1 MVPFT
6 MWLWMLRILINV
18 IKGHSTYCKRFHLVP
33 RCSIR
38 VLNSSLETIKM
49 NLTAHINNEEKNYRL
64 QQYLPLAEG
73 IRICY
78 QRVKGHSYTFSW
90 LKRYYS
96 LENLLNLTLLP
107 ISIILELLLLMVY
120 LTWKK
125 IRKVPEKKL
134 DCILYCFD
142 NG

>member
-49 NLTAHINNEEKNYRL
+49 NLTAHINNEEKIYNL

-73 IRICY
+73 IGISC
-78 QRVKGHSYTFSW
+78 QGEKGHSNIFPW
-90 LKRYYS
+90 LS
-96 LENLLNLTLLP
+96 NT
-107 ISIILELLLLMVY
+107 IL
-120 LTWKK
+120 
-125 IRKVPEKKL
+125 
-134 DCILYCFD
+134 
-142 NG
+142 